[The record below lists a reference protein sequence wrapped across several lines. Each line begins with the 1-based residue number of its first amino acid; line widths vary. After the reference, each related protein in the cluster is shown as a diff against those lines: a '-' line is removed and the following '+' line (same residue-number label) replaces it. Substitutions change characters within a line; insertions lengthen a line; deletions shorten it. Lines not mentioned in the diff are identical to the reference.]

1 MFEHPI
7 TFAHGDGSTSA
18 GRIDLHRRG
27 AFVLE
32 SKNVRLGSHTKGFDD
47 AVLRARVCMRLR
59 MAAATGARRQVPACA
74 GHDGVERGAACC
86 CAGHCGSRGNWRDG
100 PQAARG
106 RGTLER
112 GRLLPAGTGRRL
124 RASRAACRP
133 GAGDAT
139 AETRERAA
147 ESRA

>member
-47 AVLRARVCMRLR
+47 AVLRARVCMR
-59 MAAATGARRQVPACA
+59 
-74 GHDGVERGAACC
+74 
-86 CAGHCGSRGNWRDG
+86 
-100 PQAARG
+100 
-106 RGTLER
+106 
-112 GRLLPAGTGRRL
+112 
-124 RASRAACRP
+124 
-133 GAGDAT
+133 
-139 AETRERAA
+139 
-147 ESRA
+147 